1 MLRRQLILGIS
12 SGLLVSQGVRAKT
25 VSDLVVPKER
35 KLQLNA
41 KPYYQLIEI
50 KGTAFERG
58 KRYGSSASGA
68 IKRNINFYSSAF
80 EKSANIDWPQAQKLA
95 MKFLP
100 VIEKYCPSYV
110 EEMKGIAEGA
120 GRSFED
126 ILTLNCRSEVLFAK
140 ADACSCIIIP
150 EGRGKNGHVFMGQTW
165 VTITERKE
173 AAGLIGQ
180 RDFGGTKKWR
190 TCFVSDGTGHAMLN
204 AVSDRAIALGIPIH
218 ERVEAIALIHDGSRC
233 YGAVVRDLI
242 TGELIGYVARAT
254 AIATG
259 GAGKIFRVSTN
270 AQICEGTGHAIA
282 LETGVA
288 MCGNLEAVQFHPT
301 GIFPAGILV
310 TEGCRG
316 DGGLLRDVDGHRFMP
331 DVEPEKKELASRDVV
346 SRRMEERIAQ
356 GKGVKS
362 RFGEHLWLDITL
374 LGENHIKHNLREVY
388 EICHYFLGV
397 DPTKDWIP
405 VRPAQHYT
413 MGGVRTNPNG
423 ESQTLKGLFAA
434 GEAACWDMHGF
445 NRLGGNSVAETVVAG
460 MIIGETIADFCDK
473 PENTIDIPTRVVYDF
488 IKREQSKLDAFVK
501 NNGKENMAEIRTRM
515 QEIMTTKV
523 GIFREGE
530 KLKEAVEEL
539 EDLYKK
545 SFNVAVKNQPGAN
558 PELVYAYRT
567 QKMLRVALGM
577 ALGASLRTE
586 SRGAHFRV
594 DYPVRNDAEW
604 CKRTLSTW
612 KNESDTLPTITY
624 QDLDISK
631 MELPPGWRGY
641 GAKNYIDN
649 PETPVRQKQVDEIRA
664 KLESEG
670 ADRFAVQNALMPY
683 LQLLPENLR
692 GKNERIDEPLS

>member
-1 MLRRQLILGIS
+1 MKVIYTDVLVIGAGLAGLRMAVGAKRRGHDSIILS
-12 SGLLVSQGVRAKT
+12 LVPPKRSHSKAAQGGMQASLANV
-25 VSDLVVPKER
+25 
-35 KLQLNA
+35 
-41 KPYYQLIEI
+41 I
-50 KGTAFERG
+50 KGVGDNEDVHFGDTVRGSDWGADQEVVRMFVNTAPKAVRELAAWGVPWSRITPG
-58 KRYGSSASGA
+58 DRQV
-68 IKRNINFYSSAF
+68 IING
-80 EKSANIDWPQAQKLA
+80 EK
-95 MKFLP
+95 
-100 VIEKYCPSYV
+100 
-110 EEMKGIAEGA
+110 
-120 GRSFED
+120 
-126 ILTLNCRSEVLFAK
+126 
-140 ADACSCIIIP
+140 
-150 EGRGKNGHVFMGQTW
+150 
-165 VTITERKE
+165 VTITERQE

-204 AVSDRAIALGIPIH
+204 ATTDRAIALGIPVH

-282 LETGVA
+282 METGVA

-356 GKGVKS
+356 GKGVQS

-423 ESQTLKGLFAA
+423 ESQTLKGLFSA

-445 NRLGGNSVAETVVAG
+445 NRLGGNSCAETVVAG

-473 PENTIDIPTRVVYDF
+473 PENAIDIPTRVVYDF
-488 IKREQSKLDAFVK
+488 IKREQAKLDAFV
-501 NNGKENMAEIRTRM
+501 NNGGTENMAEIRTRM

-523 GIFREGE
+523 GIFRDGS
-530 KLKEAVEEL
+530 KLQEAVTEL
-539 EDLYKK
+539 EELYKK
-545 SFNVAVKNQPGAN
+545 SFKVSVKNQPGAN

-577 ALGASLRTE
+577 ALGASMRTE

-604 CKRTLSTW
+604 CKRTLCVW
-612 KNESDTLPTITY
+612 KNESDTLPTISY

-649 PETPVRQKQVDEIRA
+649 PETPIRQKQVDEIRA
-664 KLESEG
+664 KMEAQG
-670 ADRFAVQNALMPY
+670 ADRFAIQNALMPY
-683 LQLLPENLR
+683 LQLLPEDLR
-692 GKNERIDEPLS
+692 GRNERIDEPLS